1 VAWLSSYPKSMKILM
16 VSKACIVGAYQ
27 KKLEELAAFPDLELT
42 VVVPPYWRDE
52 RGITK
57 LERGYTKG
65 YEMVVSPMI
74 FNGHFHLHF
83 YPALG
88 RIVRRVKPDLVHID
102 EEPYNLA
109 AFQGIRL
116 GERAGARTVIFTW
129 QNILRLYPPPFNLV
143 ERYNL
148 NHADALIAGTNEAT
162 EVWRNKGYKGPI
174 HIIPQFGVDPDLYQ
188 PLERAVRTTRLSVLQ
203 RRSVRKPSQ
212 MGFVIGYVGRL
223 VAEKG
228 IELLLGAV
236 VRLSGPWQLR
246 ILGSGPELE
255 RLEKM
260 AQRLGIYPRVLFDRP
275 IPSTQMPYYLSG
287 LDALVLPSITRP
299 NWKEQFGRVL
309 IEAMACGVP
318 VVGARSGAIPDV
330 IADAGLTFAEG
341 DVAGLTRQLTSL
353 MNDTSLR
360 KKMAHLGR
368 IRVLARFTQERIAEA
383 TFKVYQ
389 YTLAGEATCINQWE

>member
-1 VAWLSSYPKSMKILM
+1 MKVLM

-27 KKLEELAAFPDLELT
+27 KKLEEMASFPGLELT

-52 RGITK
+52 RGITR
-57 LERGYTKG
+57 LERKYNTG
-65 YEMVVSPMI
+65 YEMVISRMV
-74 FNGHFHLHF
+74 FNGHFHIHF
-83 YPALG
+83 YPGLG
-88 RIVRRVKPDLVHID
+88 RVIRQVRPDLVHID

-109 AFQGIRL
+109 TFQGMHLAR
-116 GERAGARTVIFTW
+116 RAGARTVIFTW
-129 QNILRLYPPPFNLV
+129 QNISRHYPPPFSLL
-143 ERYNL
+143 ESYNL
-148 NHADALIAGTNEAT
+148 SHADALIAGTNEAA

-188 PLERAVRTTRLSVLQ
+188 PLERTVRTTRLSVLQ
-203 RRSVRKPSQ
+203 RRAARKPAQ
-212 MGFVIGYVGRL
+212 LGFVIGYVGRL
-223 VAEKG
+223 VVEKG
-228 IELLLGAV
+228 IELLLSAV
-236 VRLSGPWQLR
+236 AGLSGPWQLR
-246 ILGSGPELE
+246 ILGSGPELAQ
-255 RLEKM
+255 LEKM
-260 AQRLGIYPRVLFDRP
+260 AQRLGIHPRILFDRP

-287 LDALVLPSITRP
+287 LDALVLPSIARP

-341 DVAGLTRQLTSL
+341 DVADLTRQLTRL
-353 MNDTSLR
+353 MDDTSLR

-368 IRVLARFTQERIAEA
+368 MRVLARFTQERIAEA

-389 YTLAGEATCINQWE
+389 YTLAGETTCVNQWE